1 MNSVIPLRAFVNP
14 AHIPTL
20 VLIDLQQEYLASP
33 RVLAIPETVE
43 VLENCRLALSHARA
57 MGFPVAFVRW
67 IGRFGVL
74 QSRDTI
80 RTLDR
85 GLRAGSNRHGV
96 RTRPAFLLRERVVR
110 RGHGEWPRKFCHCRI
125 CRRGAACLST
135 AIEAFHRGHNFTF
148 LTDASASHALD
159 DISAR
164 DVHRTVSKIVS
175 SYGDAATTQTWIA
188 ATSHRGKGWEFG
200 NGKENGRTTG

>member
-43 VLENCRLALSHARA
+43 ALENCRLALSHART

-67 IGRFGVL
+67 IGRSAFFNPATPFARWIEGFEP
-74 QSRDTI
+74 
-80 RTLDR
+80 
-85 GLRAGSNRHGV
+85 V
-96 RTRPAFLLRERVVR
+96 RTDMVFERDRPSCYASASFAEVMENG
-110 RGHGEWPRKFCHCRI
+110 RGNFVIAGFAGE
-125 CRRGAACLST
+125 AACLST